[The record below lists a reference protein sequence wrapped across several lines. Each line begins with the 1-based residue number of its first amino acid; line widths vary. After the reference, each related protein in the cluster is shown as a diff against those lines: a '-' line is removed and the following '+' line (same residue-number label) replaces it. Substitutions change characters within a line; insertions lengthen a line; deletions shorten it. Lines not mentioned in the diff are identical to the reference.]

1 MFELNVMPHFYKN
14 KLLVKNLQILKQEEN
29 RVETPFCITHNI
41 FQSLDNAESMISSSK
56 VSMGK
61 GVKLR
66 KR

>member
-1 MFELNVMPHFYKN
+1 MYVVTLYEVVGGGDFYQ
-14 KLLVKNLQILKQEEN
+14 NLQILKQKEN

-56 VSMGK
+56 VSIGK

-66 KR
+66 NR